1 MVDSGTSAGF
11 PRTRQ
16 DFFFNRLLSGESILY
31 NPPIMRHDHVII
43 PVRSLARVAGL
54 MLCMLVLPLSIMPVA
69 SLFAAGLVEVTELLA
84 HPDHYNHQVVTVSG
98 RVSSFQLATNRDGQP
113 AFGFLLQDTAGT
125 VKVVGLGKADVREG
139 DYVVV
144 EGIFSR
150 LRQAGRAIVYNE
162 IKATSVQSMAKM
174 NPDLVG

>member
-1 MVDSGTSAGF
+1 MRRLIALALTS
-11 PRTRQ
+11 
-16 DFFFNRLLSGESILY
+16 
-31 NPPIMRHDHVII
+31 V
-43 PVRSLARVAGL
+43 L
-54 MLCMLVLPLSIMPVA
+54 MTMSVGPLS
-69 SLFAAGLVEVTELLA
+69 AAVLVEVTELIA
-84 HPDHYNHQVVTVSG
+84 HPDHYDHQVVTVSG
-98 RVSSFQLATNRDGQP
+98 RVTNYQLATNRDGQP

-125 VKVVGLGKADVREG
+125 VKVVGLGKADVLEG

-162 IKATSVQSMAKM
+162 IKATSVQSMTKM

>member
-1 MVDSGTSAGF
+1 M
-11 PRTRQ
+11 
-16 DFFFNRLLSGESILY
+16 Y
-31 NPPIMRHDHVII
+31 NPTIMLQRRDRRSSRPTAIGTLCLLAALTMMAWASTVGI
-43 PVRSLARVAGL
+43 PY
-54 MLCMLVLPLSIMPVA
+54 
-69 SLFAAGLVEVTELLA
+69 AAALVEVTELLA
-84 HPDHYNHQVVTVSG
+84 HPDHYDHQVVTVSG
-98 RVSSFQLATNRDGQP
+98 RVSSFQLATNRDGHP

-162 IKATSVQSMAKM
+162 IKATSVQSMARM

>member
-1 MVDSGTSAGF
+1 MRNAYGTQVMGSRVGLLGLIAVTLASVLMMMSG
-11 PRTRQ
+11 R
-16 DFFFNRLLSGESILY
+16 
-31 NPPIMRHDHVII
+31 
-43 PVRSLARVAGL
+43 
-54 MLCMLVLPLSIMPVA
+54 PLS
-69 SLFAAGLVEVTELLA
+69 AAALVEVTELLA
-84 HPDHYNHQVVTVSG
+84 HPDHYDHQVVTVSG
-98 RVSSFQLATNRDGQP
+98 RVTSFQLATNRDGQP

-162 IKATSVQSMAKM
+162 IKATSVQSMTKM

>member
-1 MVDSGTSAGF
+1 MRRLIALALTS
-11 PRTRQ
+11 
-16 DFFFNRLLSGESILY
+16 
-31 NPPIMRHDHVII
+31 V
-43 PVRSLARVAGL
+43 L
-54 MLCMLVLPLSIMPVA
+54 MTMSVGPLS
-69 SLFAAGLVEVTELLA
+69 AAVLVEVTELIA
-84 HPDHYNHQVVTVSG
+84 HPDHYDHQVITVSG
-98 RVSSFQLATNRDGQP
+98 RVTNYQLATNRDGQP

-162 IKATSVQSMAKM
+162 IKATSVQSMTKM

>member
-1 MVDSGTSAGF
+1 MLSQRNGRPGLRSQLNRIGLLFVTLALVGWMMPALSLSA
-11 PRTRQ
+11 
-16 DFFFNRLLSGESILY
+16 SA
-31 NPPIMRHDHVII
+31 M
-43 PVRSLARVAGL
+43 
-54 MLCMLVLPLSIMPVA
+54 
-69 SLFAAGLVEVTELLA
+69 VEVTELLA
-84 HPDHYNHQVVTVSG
+84 HPDHYDHQAVTVSG
-98 RVSSFQLATNRDGQP
+98 RVTSFQLATNRDGHP
-113 AFGFLLQDTAGT
+113 AFGFLLQDSAGT

-162 IKATSVQSMAKM
+162 IKATSVQSMARM

>member
-1 MVDSGTSAGF
+1 MRWIHGGRFFQFNGRQRIALLLGTVTFAAWMMSAGS
-11 PRTRQ
+11 
-16 DFFFNRLLSGESILY
+16 LS
-31 NPPIMRHDHVII
+31 
-43 PVRSLARVAGL
+43 
-54 MLCMLVLPLSIMPVA
+54 A
-69 SLFAAGLVEVTELLA
+69 SAMVEVTELLA
-84 HPDHYNHQVVTVSG
+84 HPDHYDHQVVTVSG
-98 RVSSFQLATNRDGQP
+98 RVTRFQLATNRDGHP

-125 VKVVGLGKADVREG
+125 VKVVGLGKTDVREG

-162 IKATSVQSMAKM
+162 IKATSVQSMTRM

>member
-1 MVDSGTSAGF
+1 MRWFNGG
-11 PRTRQ
+11 R
-16 DFFFNRLLSGESILY
+16 DFQSNGSR
-31 NPPIMRHDHVII
+31 
-43 PVRSLARVAGL
+43 RVAL
-54 MLCMLVLPLSIMPVA
+54 MLGALAFATWVMPLVSTFA
-69 SLFAAGLVEVTELLA
+69 SVMVEVTELLA
-84 HPDHYNHQVVTVSG
+84 HPDHYDHQVVTVSG
-98 RVSSFQLATNRDGQP
+98 RVTSFQLATNRDGHP

-125 VKVVGLGKADVREG
+125 VKVVGLGKTDVREG

-162 IKATSVQSMAKM
+162 IKATSVQSMTRM

>member
-1 MVDSGTSAGF
+1 M
-11 PRTRQ
+11 
-16 DFFFNRLLSGESILY
+16 Y
-31 NPPIMRHDHVII
+31 NPTIMRQRHNTLPIRPRATGLALILGAVVLALSTI
-43 PVRSLARVAGL
+43 PVGSL
-54 MLCMLVLPLSIMPVA
+54 S
-69 SLFAAGLVEVTELLA
+69 AAALVEVTELLA
-84 HPDHYNHQVVTVSG
+84 HPDHYDPQVITVSG
-98 RVSSFQLATNRDGQP
+98 RVTSFQLATNRDGHP

-144 EGIFSR
+144 EGVFSR

>member
-1 MVDSGTSAGF
+1 MSQRNG
-11 PRTRQ
+11 
-16 DFFFNRLLSGESILY
+16 
-31 NPPIMRHDHVII
+31 RH
-43 PVRSLARVAGL
+43 SLQSKLKRVGL
-54 MLCMLVLPLSIMPVA
+54 
-69 SLFAAGLVEVTELLA
+69 LFATLALVGWMMPALSLSASAMVEVTELLA
-84 HPDHYNHQVVTVSG
+84 HPDHYDHQAVTVSG
-98 RVSSFQLATNRDGQP
+98 RVASFQLATNRDGHP
-113 AFGFLLQDTAGT
+113 AFGFLLQDSAGT

-162 IKATSVQSMAKM
+162 IKATSVQSMARM

>member
-1 MVDSGTSAGF
+1 M
-11 PRTRQ
+11 
-16 DFFFNRLLSGESILY
+16 Y
-31 NPPIMRHDHVII
+31 NPTNMLQRRDTGLGPARL
-43 PVRSLARVAGL
+43 RSLALLLGT
-54 MLCMLVLPLSIMPVA
+54 LVLAVSTIPVGSLS
-69 SLFAAGLVEVTELLA
+69 AAALVEVTELLA
-84 HPDHYNHQVVTVSG
+84 HPDHYDHQVVTVSG
-98 RVSSFQLATNRDGQP
+98 RVTSFQLATNREGQP

-144 EGIFSR
+144 EGVFSR

-162 IKATSVQSMAKM
+162 IKAMSVQSMAKM

>member
-1 MVDSGTSAGF
+1 ML
-11 PRTRQ
+11 
-16 DFFFNRLLSGESILY
+16 RLLTWTIACIL
-31 NPPIMRHDHVII
+31 MTM
-43 PVRSLARVAGL
+43 PVG
-54 MLCMLVLPLSIMPVA
+54 PLS
-69 SLFAAGLVEVTELLA
+69 AAALVEVTELLA
-84 HPDHYNHQVVTVSG
+84 HPDHYDHQVVTVSG
-98 RVSSFQLATNRDGQP
+98 RVTSFQLATNRDGQP

-144 EGIFSR
+144 EGVFSR

-162 IKATSVQSMAKM
+162 IKATSVQSMTKM

>member
-1 MVDSGTSAGF
+1 MMSQRNHEHDLTFKTKCIALLFGT
-11 PRTRQ
+11 
-16 DFFFNRLLSGESILY
+16 
-31 NPPIMRHDHVII
+31 
-43 PVRSLARVAGL
+43 LA
-54 MLCMLVLPLSIMPVA
+54 LVGGMMPALPLSA
-69 SLFAAGLVEVTELLA
+69 SAMVEVTELLA
-84 HPDHYNHQVVTVSG
+84 HPDHYDRQAVTVSG
-98 RVSSFQLATNRDGQP
+98 RVTSFQLATNRDGHP
-113 AFGFLLQDTAGT
+113 AFGFLLHDSAGT

-162 IKATSVQSMAKM
+162 IKATSVQSMARM

>member
-1 MVDSGTSAGF
+1 ML
-11 PRTRQ
+11 
-16 DFFFNRLLSGESILY
+16 RLNGKYSF
-31 NPPIMRHDHVII
+31 
-43 PVRSLARVAGL
+43 RSKVKRIVL
-54 MLCMLVLPLSIMPVA
+54 MLGTLALVGWVMPALSLSAPAM
-69 SLFAAGLVEVTELLA
+69 VEVTELLA
-84 HPDHYNHQVVTVSG
+84 HPDHYDHQAVTVSG
-98 RVSSFQLATNRDGQP
+98 RVTSFQLATS
-113 AFGFLLQDTAGT
+113 AGT

-162 IKATSVQSMAKM
+162 IKATSVQSMARM